1 MSLPDGLAQGVAID
15 FIIVVLAFMARA
27 AARVIIVVGNG
38 RPCGQCHKQ
47 DKDIAND
54 IAPHRA
60 GVSGWLVDV
69 TNL

>member
-1 MSLPDGLAQGVAID
+1 
-15 FIIVVLAFMARA
+15 
-27 AARVIIVVGNG
+27 VIIVVGNG

-60 GVSGWLVDV
+60 GVSGWLVERYEPV
-69 TNL
+69 VFSCPKLTGR